1 MLIIISILVVFPWL
15 LMELRF
21 KFTLIF
27 LTIKIWTNVYGHY
40 LNDTQ
45 FLTFIMIVVIT
56 LRFYSN
62 LIVVSNNSEFFSLI
76 LVSNFKMRTIYLRIC
91 LYARILIFI
100 LRWVSYILTRS
111 RARYNITF
119 LHIFV
124 FNLLFDYYSLLIV
137 FSKELCLLS
146 LINRLIDLSFFVHF

>member
-45 FLTFIMIVVIT
+45 FLTFIMIVVIM

>member
-45 FLTFIMIVVIT
+45 FLTFIMIVVIM

-62 LIVVSNNSEFFSLI
+62 LIVVSNNSEFVSLI

>member
-1 MLIIISILVVFPWL
+1 MLFIISIVVVFPLL

-45 FLTFIMIVVIT
+45 FLTFIMIVVIM

-62 LIVVSNNSEFFSLI
+62 LIVVSNNCEFFSLI

-137 FSKELCLLS
+137 FDNF
-146 LINRLIDLSFFVHF
+146 I